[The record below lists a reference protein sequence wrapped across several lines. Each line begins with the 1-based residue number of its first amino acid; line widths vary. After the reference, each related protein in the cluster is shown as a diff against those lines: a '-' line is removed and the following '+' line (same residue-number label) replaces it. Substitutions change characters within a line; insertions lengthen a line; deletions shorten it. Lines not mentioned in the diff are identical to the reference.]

1 MTPSKRRL
9 LLCALAVFA
18 ATSARAEFPSK
29 PLRIV
34 VQYQAGGS
42 SDILARLVAEGLS
55 KRLGQPVVVENRSG
69 AGGIIGTDYVAK
81 SAPDGHTLLLT
92 VPGPVTANIVLYG
105 KLPYDPRTD
114 LRMVSD
120 IATTRTVLAVHPSVP
135 AKDVAGLIAVLKAAP
150 GKYAMGSWG
159 PGTQPHQ
166 IQVYMDRA
174 YGLRTLHVPY
184 KGESPMAIDLIGG
197 GEDARRGGRAA
208 RARGR
213 GGGAPARGRA
223 PHRGTRRR
231 TRGQPA
237 GRGQRRLPRL
247 PARDAAAHA
256 GHGREARLI
265 PFPFLHRHQPRGPVP
280 MNAPASQATV
290 DAARQALA
298 RSIGLAAFVY
308 GYPLTETYRTCALQT
323 APRAERRIGT
333 SAGSDV
339 RAPSVSALLRAAAV
353 RRLHRELREPRA
365 A

>member
-197 GEDARRGGRAA
+197 VIQLTVGSIATLQPYIAAGKLRARAVAGPRRAKALPEVPTFAEQGFADEVYALTGPTSLMAPAKTPDAVVERLGREVAAVVHQPEVARRIEEL
-208 RARGR
+208 
-213 GGGAPARGRA
+213 GAEPVGN
-223 PHRGTRRR
+223 
-231 TRGQPA
+231 
-237 GRGQRRLPRL
+237 L
-247 PARDAAAHA
+247 PAEASAAYRAFLPVTL
-256 GHGREARLI
+256 RLT
-265 PFPFLHRHQPRGPVP
+265 
-280 MNAPASQATV
+280 QATGV
-290 DAARQALA
+290 KLD
-298 RSIGLAAFVY
+298 
-308 GYPLTETYRTCALQT
+308 
-323 APRAERRIGT
+323 
-333 SAGSDV
+333 
-339 RAPSVSALLRAAAV
+339 
-353 RRLHRELREPRA
+353 
-365 A
+365 

>member
-9 LLCALAVFA
+9 LLCALAAFA
-18 ATSARAEFPSK
+18 AAGARAEFPSK

-135 AKDVAGLIAVLKAAP
+135 AKDVASLIAALKAAP
-150 GKYAMGSWG
+150 GRYAMGSWG

-197 GEDARRGGRAA
+197 VIQLTVGSIATLQPYIAAGKLRALAVAGPRRAKALPEVPTFAEQGFADEVYALTGPTSLMAPAKTPDAVVERLGREVAAVVHQPEVARRIEEL
-208 RARGR
+208 
-213 GGGAPARGRA
+213 GAEPVGN
-223 PHRGTRRR
+223 
-231 TRGQPA
+231 
-237 GRGQRRLPRL
+237 L
-247 PARDAAAHA
+247 PAEASAAYRAFLPVTL
-256 GHGREARLI
+256 RLT
-265 PFPFLHRHQPRGPVP
+265 
-280 MNAPASQATV
+280 QATGV
-290 DAARQALA
+290 KLD
-298 RSIGLAAFVY
+298 
-308 GYPLTETYRTCALQT
+308 
-323 APRAERRIGT
+323 
-333 SAGSDV
+333 
-339 RAPSVSALLRAAAV
+339 
-353 RRLHRELREPRA
+353 
-365 A
+365 

>member
-1 MTPSKRRL
+1 MTLSKRRL
-9 LLCALAVFA
+9 LLCALAAFA
-18 ATSARAEFPSK
+18 AAGARAEFPSK

-197 GEDARRGGRAA
+197 VIQLTVGSIATLQPYIAAGKLRALAVAGPRRAKALPEVPTFAEQGFADEVYALTGPTSLMAPAKTPDAVVERLGREVAAVVHQPEVARRIEEL
-208 RARGR
+208 
-213 GGGAPARGRA
+213 GAEPVGN
-223 PHRGTRRR
+223 
-231 TRGQPA
+231 
-237 GRGQRRLPRL
+237 L
-247 PARDAAAHA
+247 PAEASAAYRAFLPVTL
-256 GHGREARLI
+256 RLT
-265 PFPFLHRHQPRGPVP
+265 
-280 MNAPASQATV
+280 QATGV
-290 DAARQALA
+290 KLD
-298 RSIGLAAFVY
+298 
-308 GYPLTETYRTCALQT
+308 
-323 APRAERRIGT
+323 
-333 SAGSDV
+333 
-339 RAPSVSALLRAAAV
+339 
-353 RRLHRELREPRA
+353 
-365 A
+365 

>member
-9 LLCALAVFA
+9 LLCALAAFA
-18 ATSARAEFPSK
+18 ATGARAEFPSK

-55 KRLGQPVVVENRSG
+55 KRLGQPVAVENRSG

-197 GEDARRGGRAA
+197 VIQLTVGSIATLQPYIAAGKLRALAVAGPRRAKALPEVPTFAEQGFADEVYALTGPTSLMAPAKTPDAVVERLGREVAAVVHQPEVARRIEEL
-208 RARGR
+208 
-213 GGGAPARGRA
+213 GAEPVGN
-223 PHRGTRRR
+223 
-231 TRGQPA
+231 
-237 GRGQRRLPRL
+237 L
-247 PARDAAAHA
+247 PAEASAAYRAFLPVTL
-256 GHGREARLI
+256 RLT
-265 PFPFLHRHQPRGPVP
+265 
-280 MNAPASQATV
+280 QATGV
-290 DAARQALA
+290 KLD
-298 RSIGLAAFVY
+298 
-308 GYPLTETYRTCALQT
+308 
-323 APRAERRIGT
+323 
-333 SAGSDV
+333 
-339 RAPSVSALLRAAAV
+339 
-353 RRLHRELREPRA
+353 
-365 A
+365 

>member
-1 MTPSKRRL
+1 MTLSKRRL
-9 LLCALAVFA
+9 LLCALAAFA
-18 ATSARAEFPSK
+18 AAGARAEFPSK

-42 SDILARLVAEGLS
+42 SDILARLIAEGLS

-197 GEDARRGGRAA
+197 VIQLTVGSIATLQPYIAAGKLRALAVAGPRRAKALPEVPTFAEQGFADEVYALTGPTSLMAPAKTPDAVVERLGREVAAVVHQPEVARRIEEL
-208 RARGR
+208 
-213 GGGAPARGRA
+213 GAEPVGN
-223 PHRGTRRR
+223 
-231 TRGQPA
+231 
-237 GRGQRRLPRL
+237 L
-247 PARDAAAHA
+247 PAEASAAYRAFLPVTL
-256 GHGREARLI
+256 RLT
-265 PFPFLHRHQPRGPVP
+265 
-280 MNAPASQATV
+280 QATGV
-290 DAARQALA
+290 KLD
-298 RSIGLAAFVY
+298 
-308 GYPLTETYRTCALQT
+308 
-323 APRAERRIGT
+323 
-333 SAGSDV
+333 
-339 RAPSVSALLRAAAV
+339 
-353 RRLHRELREPRA
+353 
-365 A
+365 

>member
-1 MTPSKRRL
+1 MTLSKRRL
-9 LLCALAVFA
+9 LLCALAAFA
-18 ATSARAEFPSK
+18 AAGARAEFPSK

-81 SAPDGHTLLLT
+81 SVPDGHTLLLT

-135 AKDVAGLIAVLKAAP
+135 ARDVASLIAVLKAAP

-197 GEDARRGGRAA
+197 VIQLTVGSIATLQPYIAAGKLRALAVAGPRRAKALPEVPTFAEQGFADEVYALTGPTSLMAPAKTPDAVVERLGREVAAVVHQPEVARRIEEL
-208 RARGR
+208 
-213 GGGAPARGRA
+213 GAEPVGN
-223 PHRGTRRR
+223 
-231 TRGQPA
+231 
-237 GRGQRRLPRL
+237 L
-247 PARDAAAHA
+247 PAEASAAYRAFLPVTL
-256 GHGREARLI
+256 RLT
-265 PFPFLHRHQPRGPVP
+265 
-280 MNAPASQATV
+280 QATGV
-290 DAARQALA
+290 KLD
-298 RSIGLAAFVY
+298 
-308 GYPLTETYRTCALQT
+308 
-323 APRAERRIGT
+323 
-333 SAGSDV
+333 
-339 RAPSVSALLRAAAV
+339 
-353 RRLHRELREPRA
+353 
-365 A
+365 

>member
-18 ATSARAEFPSK
+18 ATGARAEFPSK

-135 AKDVAGLIAVLKAAP
+135 AKDFAGLIAVLKAAP

-197 GEDARRGGRAA
+197 VIQLTVGSIATLQPYIAAGKLRALAVAGPRRAKALPAVPTFAEQGFADEVYALTGPTSLMAPAKTPDEVVERLGREVAAVVHQPEVARRIEEL
-208 RARGR
+208 
-213 GGGAPARGRA
+213 GAEPVGN
-223 PHRGTRRR
+223 
-231 TRGQPA
+231 
-237 GRGQRRLPRL
+237 L
-247 PARDAAAHA
+247 PAEASAAYRAFLPVTL
-256 GHGREARLI
+256 RLT
-265 PFPFLHRHQPRGPVP
+265 
-280 MNAPASQATV
+280 QATGV
-290 DAARQALA
+290 KLD
-298 RSIGLAAFVY
+298 
-308 GYPLTETYRTCALQT
+308 
-323 APRAERRIGT
+323 
-333 SAGSDV
+333 
-339 RAPSVSALLRAAAV
+339 
-353 RRLHRELREPRA
+353 
-365 A
+365 

>member
-1 MTPSKRRL
+1 MTLSKRRL
-9 LLCALAVFA
+9 LLCALAAFA
-18 ATSARAEFPSK
+18 AAGARAEFPSK

-135 AKDVAGLIAVLKAAP
+135 AKDVASLIAVLKAAP

-197 GEDARRGGRAA
+197 VIQLTVGSIATLQPYIAAGKLRALAVAGPRRAKALPEVPTFAEQGFADEVYALTGPTSLMAPAKTPDAVVERLGREVAAVVHQPEVARRIEEL
-208 RARGR
+208 
-213 GGGAPARGRA
+213 GAEPVGN
-223 PHRGTRRR
+223 
-231 TRGQPA
+231 
-237 GRGQRRLPRL
+237 L
-247 PARDAAAHA
+247 PAEASAAYRAFLPVTL
-256 GHGREARLI
+256 RLT
-265 PFPFLHRHQPRGPVP
+265 
-280 MNAPASQATV
+280 QATGV
-290 DAARQALA
+290 KLD
-298 RSIGLAAFVY
+298 
-308 GYPLTETYRTCALQT
+308 
-323 APRAERRIGT
+323 
-333 SAGSDV
+333 
-339 RAPSVSALLRAAAV
+339 
-353 RRLHRELREPRA
+353 
-365 A
+365 

>member
-9 LLCALAVFA
+9 LLCALAAFA
-18 ATSARAEFPSK
+18 ATGARAEFPSK

-197 GEDARRGGRAA
+197 VIQRTVGSIATLPPDIAAGKLRALAVAGPRRAKALPEVPTFAEQGFADEVYALTGPTSLMAPAKTPDAVVERLGREVAAVVHQPEVARRIEEL
-208 RARGR
+208 
-213 GGGAPARGRA
+213 GAEPVGN
-223 PHRGTRRR
+223 
-231 TRGQPA
+231 
-237 GRGQRRLPRL
+237 L
-247 PARDAAAHA
+247 PAEASAAYRAFLPVTL
-256 GHGREARLI
+256 RLT
-265 PFPFLHRHQPRGPVP
+265 
-280 MNAPASQATV
+280 QATGV
-290 DAARQALA
+290 KLD
-298 RSIGLAAFVY
+298 
-308 GYPLTETYRTCALQT
+308 
-323 APRAERRIGT
+323 
-333 SAGSDV
+333 
-339 RAPSVSALLRAAAV
+339 
-353 RRLHRELREPRA
+353 
-365 A
+365 

>member
-1 MTPSKRRL
+1 MTLSKRRL
-9 LLCALAVFA
+9 LLCALAAFA
-18 ATSARAEFPSK
+18 AAGARAEFPSK

-120 IATTRTVLAVHPSVP
+120 TATTRTVLAVHPSVP

-197 GEDARRGGRAA
+197 VIQLTVGSIATLQPYIAAGKLRALAVAGPRRAKALPEVPTFAEQGFADEVYALTGPTSLMAPAKTPDAVVEQLGREVAAVVHQPEVARRIEEL
-208 RARGR
+208 
-213 GGGAPARGRA
+213 GAEPVGN
-223 PHRGTRRR
+223 
-231 TRGQPA
+231 
-237 GRGQRRLPRL
+237 L
-247 PARDAAAHA
+247 PAEASAAYRAFLPVTL
-256 GHGREARLI
+256 RLT
-265 PFPFLHRHQPRGPVP
+265 
-280 MNAPASQATV
+280 QATGV
-290 DAARQALA
+290 KLD
-298 RSIGLAAFVY
+298 
-308 GYPLTETYRTCALQT
+308 
-323 APRAERRIGT
+323 
-333 SAGSDV
+333 
-339 RAPSVSALLRAAAV
+339 
-353 RRLHRELREPRA
+353 
-365 A
+365 